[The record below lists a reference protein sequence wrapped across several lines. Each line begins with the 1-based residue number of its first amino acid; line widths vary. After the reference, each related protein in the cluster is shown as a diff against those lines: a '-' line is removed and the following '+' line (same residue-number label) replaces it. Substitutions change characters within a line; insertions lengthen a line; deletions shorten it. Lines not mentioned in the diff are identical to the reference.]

1 MFSYIKKYTNSLY
14 DFNPDKEMV
23 YIDITGKSS
32 NWGTV
37 DICVSK
43 RRKRSIDS
51 VFIQKNDKDRILSF
65 VNKFINNKSM
75 YESLSIGYKAGI
87 ILHGE
92 PGTGK
97 TSIINALCSEFNMVL
112 ITLKT
117 TESVSD
123 LKQIIEKFRKDQFED
138 PMDIGSVRTD
148 LTKATI
154 MVAIEEIDRYI
165 TGGDKSEGIISRN
178 NQLMQLLDDLESPD
192 NVLFV
197 ATTNNYGTL
206 DPCTD

>member
-1 MFSYIKKYTNSLY
+1 
-14 DFNPDKEMV
+14 
-23 YIDITGKSS
+23 
-32 NWGTV
+32 
-37 DICVSK
+37 
-43 RRKRSIDS
+43 
-51 VFIQKNDKDRILSF
+51 
-65 VNKFINNKSM
+65 
-75 YESLSIGYKAGI
+75 
-87 ILHGE
+87 
-92 PGTGK
+92 
-97 TSIINALCSEFNMVL
+97 MVL

-178 NQLMQLLDDLESPD
+178 NQLMQLLDGLESPD

-197 ATTNNYGTL
+197 ATTNNYTSLDSALIRPGRFDLSMNISRMTKDIAEEMCISMIGKSLSEFDATYLEHNTINSSKLFGELIQYKMKNTL
-206 DPCTD
+206 N